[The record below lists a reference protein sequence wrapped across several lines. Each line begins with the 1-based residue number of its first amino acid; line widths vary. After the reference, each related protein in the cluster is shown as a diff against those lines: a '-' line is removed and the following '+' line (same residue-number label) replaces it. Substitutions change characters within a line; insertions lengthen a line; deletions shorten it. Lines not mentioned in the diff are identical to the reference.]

1 MSTSLQGLILYRL
14 LRKYLLPQSPVLLS
28 CQSSG
33 TFLSFS
39 ATMKLKE
46 KKSRPKPSNYGRIQR
61 KGIKV
66 VGKWK
71 QVKID
76 PNMFADG
83 QMDDLVCFEE
93 LTDYQLVS
101 SAESSS
107 SLFSKEEPKKRKA
120 QAVSEG
126 EEEGESTSSKKKMKL
141 KKSKDVETEGTS
153 AQKVFEGKD
162 TEPGPQGDGTVCPDL
177 EVGEMASESPAQ
189 TVPKKKNKKGKKN
202 SAPSQGTTPKVP
214 KKAKTWMPEMHDHKA
229 DVSAWKDL
237 FVPKPVLRALSFLGF
252 SAPTPVQ
259 ALTLAPAIR
268 DKLDIL
274 GAAETGKGILTWRP
288 GQDCFWI
295 ELVAANRLVGWET
308 GMLGA

>member
-1 MSTSLQGLILYRL
+1 MQGLIVYRL
-14 LRKYLLPQSPVLLS
+14 LRKYLLPQNPVLFS
-28 CQSSG
+28 CQSNR
-33 TFLSFS
+33 TLLSFS

-46 KKSRPKPSNYGRIQR
+46 TKSRSKAPSYGKFQT

-71 QVKID
+71 KVKID

-101 SAESSS
+101 PTKNSS

-120 QAVSEG
+120 PAVSEG
-126 EEEGESTSSKKKMKL
+126 EEEGDSGSSKKKMKL
-141 KKSKDVETEGTS
+141 KKSKNVETEGTS
-153 AQKVFEGKD
+153 AQKEFQVKD
-162 TEPGPQGDGTVCPDL
+162 AEPEPLADGTVCSDP
-177 EVGEMASESPAQ
+177 EIGEMASESPAQ
-189 TVPKKKNKKGKKN
+189 AIPKKKKKQGKKKSEPSQDSTPNVPKKG
-202 SAPSQGTTPKVP
+202 Q
-214 KKAKTWMPEMHDHKA
+214 TWIPEVHDHKA
-229 DVSAWKDL
+229 DISAWKDL

-252 SAPTPVQ
+252 SAPTPIQ

-274 GAAETGKGILTWRP
+274 GAAETGKGTLIWP
-288 GQDCFWI
+288 GHGCFWI
-295 ELVAANRLVGWET
+295 ESVAANRLDDWGEGQKQW
-308 GMLGA
+308 